1 MGRIPT
7 KNLNLPSHMRARKKA
22 SGKTYY
28 YYDAGGKPRREIPL
42 GCDYIGAIKQW
53 AELEGDAT
61 SDIVTFKDLA
71 DRYLKE
77 VIPTKA
83 SRTQADNI
91 KELRWLNLFF
101 NDPPAPLSSIRPVSI
116 RQYMDWRGK
125 SAKVRA
131 NREKALFSHIWNKGR
146 QWGVTDLPNPCKGI
160 EGFTEAGRDI
170 YIEDEVFE
178 AVHKVSCQPLK
189 DALDLAYLTG
199 QRPADTLKMQETD
212 IDQRKL
218 VLYVTQNKTKKK
230 LRFEIVGELAQLIAR
245 IQNRKS
251 AHKVHTLQLIVN
263 EAGSPLSQGALRSRF
278 EKARNQAAIEE
289 PQLAGQIKAFQFRDI
304 RAKAATD
311 KTDSD
316 GMLDAQKQLG
326 HKSIKMTEHYVR
338 NRRGDKVKPTR

>member
-1 MGRIPT
+1 
-7 KNLNLPSHMRARKKA
+7 MRARKKA

-28 YYDAGGKPRREIPL
+28 YYDAGGQPRREIPL

-53 AELEGDAT
+53 AELEGDA
-61 SDIVTFKDLA
+61 SSQNIVTFKDLA

-83 SRTQADNI
+83 PRTQSDNI
-91 KELRWLNLFF
+91 KELGWLFKFF
-101 NDPPAPLSSIRPVSI
+101 NNPPAPLSSIQPVAIS
-116 RQYMDWRGK
+116 QYMAWRGK
-125 SAKVRA
+125 TAKVRA

-146 QWGVTDLPNPCKGI
+146 AWGIINLPNPCTGI

-170 YIEDEVFE
+170 YIEDDVFS
-178 AVHKVSCQPLK
+178 AVSKVACQPLK

-212 IDQRKL
+212 INQKNQVLL
-218 VLYVTQNKTKKK
+218 VAQNKTKKK
-230 LRFEIVGELAQLIAR
+230 LRFEIEGELAHLITR
-245 IQNRKS
+245 IQERKS
-251 AHKVHTLQLIVN
+251 GHKVQTLQLIVN
-263 EAGSPLSQGALRSRF
+263 EAGSALTQGALRSRF
-278 EKARNQAAIEE
+278 EKARIRAASDN
-289 PQLAGQIKAFQFRDI
+289 PKLADQITAFQFRDI

-316 GMLDAQKQLG
+316 GMLAAQKQLG
-326 HKSIKMTEHYVR
+326 HKSIKMTESYVR